1 MIVMYRYF
9 PKEIIDASRAGIDD
23 IPIKLCVGGIQVYRK
38 KIPHNKIL
46 EHCQKLMWQALD
58 ALYDLE
64 DETPKGETMEEYLN
78 SILTSQ
84 SGYLGKS
91 MTNRDVNAFVISKL
105 REVIGIMNYM
115 QK

>member
-1 MIVMYRYF
+1 MYRYF
-9 PKEIIDASRAGIDD
+9 SKEIIAAARAGIDD

-38 KIPHNKIL
+38 KIPHNKVL

-84 SGYLGKS
+84 SGYLGKP
-91 MTNRDVNAFVISKL
+91 MTNRDAKAYSLSKL
-105 REVIGIMNYM
+105 KECMAIIKYIKNNA
-115 QK
+115 